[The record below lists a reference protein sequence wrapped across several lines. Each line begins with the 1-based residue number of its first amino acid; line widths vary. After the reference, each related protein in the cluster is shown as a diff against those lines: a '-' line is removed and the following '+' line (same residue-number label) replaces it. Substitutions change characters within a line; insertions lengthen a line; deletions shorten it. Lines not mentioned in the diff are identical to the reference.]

1 MLLPVSCIMFA
12 GSLVLSCNN
21 EGDKTDNSM
30 QADSNSTISLDSSSK
45 VNSATDNMNA
55 MADTMPVPMVDKAT
69 ATINGTYPDT
79 AVNGTA
85 TFETIK
91 DGKVKMKL
99 EITIAAKANKT
110 VAVHLHEHGDCADN
124 GKASHGH
131 WNPTNA
137 QHGKWG
143 SASFHLGDIGNVKL
157 DAKGKG
163 SITITTDLWTLGG
176 KADKNILGK
185 AMIVHGGTDDYT
197 TQPTGNAGSRIGCG
211 VIEGK

>member
-1 MLLPVSCIMFA
+1 MKLFKNLVPVICMTVVCGIVF
-12 GSLVLSCNN
+12 SCNN
-21 EGDKTDNSM
+21 EANKTEDTVSTDTTIVKDTAPHH
-30 QADSNSTISLDSSSK
+30 ADALPPDTTPVPIVSNASATIS
-45 VNSATDNMNA
+45 
-55 MADTMPVPMVDKAT
+55 
-69 ATINGTYPDT
+69 GTYPDT

-85 TFETIK
+85 TFETAA
-91 DGKVKMKL
+91 DGKIKMKL
-99 EITIAAKANKT
+99 EITVLAKANKS
-110 VAVHLHEHGDCADN
+110 VAVHLHEHGDCGDN

-143 SASFHLGDIGNVKL
+143 SGSFHSGDIGNVKL

-163 SITITTDLWTLGG
+163 SITLTTDLWTLGG

-185 AMIVHGGTDDYT
+185 AMIVHGGTDDFT

-211 VIEGK
+211 LIQGK